1 MKKRKIGN
9 TAVSLLLA
17 VCFLTACG
25 AQTAPSPAAS
35 PSESATSPEQA
46 EEVPEVTESAE
57 SGENPIGVDWSAF
70 QSTMTP
76 EEWDGLSL
84 YLPVLEE
91 DAVFHWINGTEL
103 AEDAPYH
110 RTSEGV
116 QTETV
121 TLAEFHKARWA
132 WNGEAPEKLVLNR
145 LAVQDVDGDGV
156 PELAL
161 LFEELGWYYL
171 VFHQEGETFYAVE
184 FPIRWFEDLRQ
195 NGVYLGSGGASSS
208 WYYRMSFGGGVFEQ
222 QELGH
227 REEWATGGEYELGGE
242 EVTKADFDAWLAETM
257 AGSVAWYGPDGAA
270 IPANQ

>member
-9 TAVSLLLA
+9 NAVSLLMA

-35 PSESATSPEQA
+35 PSESAASPEQA
-46 EEVPEVTESAE
+46 EEVPEITESAE

-91 DAVFHWINGTEL
+91 STAFHWINGTEL
-103 AEDAPYH
+103 TEDAPYH

-132 WNGEAPEKLVLNR
+132 WTGEGPVKLVLNR

-195 NGVYLGSGGASSS
+195 NGVYLGSGGAGSS
-208 WYYRMSFGGGVFEQ
+208 WYYRMSFRGGVFEQ
-222 QELGH
+222 QELGP
-227 REEWATGGEYELGGE
+227 REEWATGGECELGGG
-242 EVTKADFDAWLAETM
+242 EVTKEAFDTWLAETL
-257 AGSVAWYGPDGAA
+257 ADSVTWYAPDGTV
-270 IPANQ
+270 IPENM